1 MIRTIVENHLTPKSD
16 YVYGFAD
23 LKGLL
28 SERYSEFGFGISI
41 GKRLDYNII
50 NKLIDGPTV
59 EYFNHYNNINKE
71 LRELSLEIKKDFERN
86 DVSSFPILPTIS
98 IGSEKY
104 MDYLR
109 SLSYDI
115 SHKMVATRA
124 GLGWIG
130 KTALLITKEFGPRLR
145 LVTILLKKDPGF
157 KSKPVEKSKCG
168 KCDICVEQCPAKAA
182 SGILWDVNIHRDKFF
197 NAFKCREKC
206 GELAREKLNINE
218 RICGLC
224 LRVCPVGMST

>member
-1 MIRTIVENHLTPKSD
+1 VENHLKPKSD

-28 SERYSEFGFGISI
+28 SGKYSDFSYGISI

-50 NKLIDGPTV
+50 NQLNDGPTI

-71 LRELSLEIKKDFERN
+71 LRELTLEIQKDLECCGL
-86 DVSSFPILPTIS
+86 SSLPILPTIS
-98 IGSEKY
+98 TGSEKNK
-104 MDYLR
+104 DYLR

-115 SHKMVATRA
+115 SHKMIATRS

-145 LVTILLKKDPGF
+145 LVTILLKKDPGCQ
-157 KSKPVEKSKCG
+157 SKPVEESKCG
-168 KCDICVEQCPAKAA
+168 KCNICVEQCPAKAA
-182 SGILWDVNIHRDKFF
+182 SGVLWNVNIHRDKFF
-197 NAFKCREKC
+197 NAFKCMEKC
-206 GELAREKLNINE
+206 GELAREKLNVDE
-218 RICGLC
+218 HVCGVC
-224 LRVCPVGMST
+224 LRVCPVGRSRGT